1 MIKALGNTPGHCGAR
16 GHVSCAKNESVM
28 LQRLRTGWRVG
39 SLNQWPHFT
48 GSCINTEVNQI
59 NLAVFITLLCSEV
72 HGIKG
77 RRSYRL
83 PVMAKENN
91 NKHNFKYTLCRAD
104 KKKKPFQIRLPI
116 AQ

>member
-16 GHVSCAKNESVM
+16 GHASCAKNESVM
-28 LQRLRTGWRVG
+28 LQCLRTSWRVG
-39 SLNQWPHFT
+39 SLDQWPHFT

-83 PVMAKENN
+83 PVMAK
-91 NKHNFKYTLCRAD
+91 
-104 KKKKPFQIRLPI
+104 KKQ
-116 AQ
+116 Q